1 MKGIHSKLEGLIFL
15 ASSIVIMFV
24 VLFIANQAN
33 IIQLQEEMVREAERL
48 LDVEEKFEYEV
59 EMRKQVEAENEK
71 IKLENETLNKVLYNQ
86 AQMYELVA
94 LNTSS
99 RSDYLSCSD
108 QQTTATTMPITMP
121 SGFTSKNLG
130 HAFDKHYPGMK
141 GTEEYFVLAEERY
154 GINCLVPAAI
164 AILESGGGAS
174 QIAKNKNNLCGLGA
188 YDGSAYESAKKFDS
202 YADSILFLAELLATK
217 YAPGGECYGGSFD
230 LNGINKGYASDPGWA
245 MKVGKIMSKLVQAGI
260 EAPEQLMEIAN
271 IKYTEGVKDG
281 QS

>member
-1 MKGIHSKLEGLIFL
+1 MKRIHMERLVFL
-15 ASSIVIMFV
+15 FFSMVIMFV
-24 VLFIANQAN
+24 VLYIANQADTIRN
-33 IIQLQEEMVREAERL
+33 QEEKVKKAEYL
-48 LDVEEKFEYEV
+48 FDIEEKYEHEV
-59 EMRKQVEAENEK
+59 EVRKQVEIENDNIKKENE
-71 IKLENETLNKVLYNQ
+71 VLTDLLFNQ
-86 AQMYELVA
+86 SRMYEFA
-94 LNTSS
+94 AIPKSS
-99 RSDYLSCSD
+99 RSNYLSRSE
-108 QQTTATTMPITMP
+108 QQMTLGTIPLSMP
-121 SGFTSKNLG
+121 SGFTTQNLERAFSKLYPAMSGLG
-130 HAFDKHYPGMK
+130 AS
-141 GTEEYFVLAEERY
+141 FVLAEELY
-154 GINCLVPAAI
+154 GVNCIVLVSI

>member
-1 MKGIHSKLEGLIFL
+1 MKRIHSKLEGLLFL
-15 ASSIVIMFV
+15 ASSIIIMFV
-24 VLFIANQAN
+24 VLLIANQAN
-33 IIQLQEEMVREAERL
+33 IIQSQENKVREAERL
-48 LDVEEKFEYEV
+48 LYIEGEFMLES
-59 EMRKQVEAENEK
+59 EMRKQTEIENRK
-71 IKLENETLNKVLYNQ
+71 IKLENEALTEILFNQ
-86 AQMYELVA
+86 VQMCELVA
-94 LNTSS
+94 SASS
-99 RSDYLSCSD
+99 RSDHLSRSD
-108 QQTTATTMPITMP
+108 RQTTLTTMPITMP
-121 SGFTSKNLG
+121 SGFTSENLG
-130 HAFDKHYPGMK
+130 RAFDKIAPGMK